1 MVIPPAADF
10 ELDWEEPLPVLEPE
24 PEPALVGTA
33 VTLPVPAEP
42 AALNTEEQLEA
53 VDAA

>member
-24 PEPALVGTA
+24 PEPVGTA
-33 VTLPVPAEP
+33 VTLPVPAVP

>member
-24 PEPALVGTA
+24 PVGTA
-33 VTLPVPAEP
+33 VTLPVPAVP
-42 AALNTEEQLEA
+42 AALNIDEQLEA

>member
-1 MVIPPAADF
+1 MAIPLAADF
-10 ELDWEEPLPVLEPE
+10 ELDWEEPLPVLEPA
-24 PEPALVGTA
+24 PVGTA